1 MTASRRTALLAL
13 PAVCLLLL
21 TGCLLGGGGQA
32 DPDPSP
38 SPAYDP
44 VPDDQLFAQVA
55 RLDGVRAVDLD
66 YVDTFANPNSYG
78 GTVTV
83 ARDATHVSRIVDRTC
98 AILWQGHPDVSVLF
112 EVALP
117 DGSLVS
123 STSYH
128 LASPDD
134 LEQRYGPQ
142 PGTGEPPQDAPP
154 LPKIPGVP

>member
-32 DPDPSP
+32 DP
-38 SPAYDP
+38 
-44 VPDDQLFAQVA
+44 
-55 RLDGVRAVDLD
+55 
-66 YVDTFANPNSYG
+66 NPNSYG